1 MIKQGGIYRIQ
12 SFSHNLPGLYV
23 NSWVDF
29 AQEMLYNYSHNCNH
43 KAGVIHLKL
52 GVVNML
58 SKQMLYNLENSS
70 AIRQMFIEGQEMAAR
85 VGAENVFDFSLGNPV
100 APVPEAFTNAL
111 IDLIKSEDSL
121 NLHGYM
127 NNAGYPEVRQ
137 AVAEHLNRR
146 FGLDL
151 TFENIIMTVGAAG
164 AINIVFK
171 AILDV
176 EDDVVVFRPYFGE
189 YRSYV
194 SNWHGRIVE
203 VDPKL
208 PSFQPD
214 LTDFERKIDPRTKA
228 VIINNPVNP
237 SGVVYSEDTLRS
249 IAAIL
254 EKKQVEYRHEIYLI
268 ADEPYRELAYDGAEV
283 PYVTKF
289 YPNTFVAYSFSKT
302 LSIPGERIGYLVV
315 SPAMTKWQEM
325 ANAVSVANRVC
336 GFINAPSLLQKAVA
350 RCLDEK
356 CDVAFYDRNRKLL
369 YHGLTQM
376 GFECVKPEGT
386 FYLFVK
392 SPEPDERNFVA
403 RAKAHNLI
411 LVSGSTFAMP
421 GYVRIAYCVSPDMIE
436 RSLPHFKALSEEY
449 ALK

>member
-1 MIKQGGIYRIQ
+1 
-12 SFSHNLPGLYV
+12 
-23 NSWVDF
+23 
-29 AQEMLYNYSHNCNH
+29 
-43 KAGVIHLKL
+43 
-52 GVVNML
+52 ML
-58 SKQMLYNLENSS
+58 SKQMIYNLENSS

-100 APVPEAFTNAL
+100 APVPAAFTKAL
-111 IDLIKSEDSL
+111 MDLIQKEDSL
-121 NLHGYM
+121 SLHGYT

-146 FGLDL
+146 FDLGLTL
-151 TFENIIMTVGAAG
+151 ENIIMTVGAAG

-203 VDPKL
+203 VDPQL

-214 LTDFERKIDPRTKA
+214 LADFERKIDPRTKA
-228 VIINNPVNP
+228 VILNNPVNP
-237 SGVVYSEDTLRS
+237 SGVIYSPETLRS

-254 EKKQVEYRHEIYLI
+254 QKKQEEYRHEIYLI

-302 LSIPGERIGYLVV
+302 LSVPGERIGYLVV
-315 SPAMTKWQEM
+315 PATMPKWQEM
-325 ANAVSVANRVC
+325 ANAVTVANRVC
-336 GFINAPSLLQKAVA
+336 GYVNAPSLLQKAVA
-350 RCLDEK
+350 QCLEEK
-356 CDVAFYDRNRKLL
+356 CDIDFYDRNRKML
-369 YHGLTQM
+369 YQGLTDL
-376 GFECVKPEGT
+376 GFECVKPQGT

-392 SPEPDERNFVA
+392 SPEPDEHNFVA
-403 RAKAHNLI
+403 RAKKHNLI

-421 GYVRIAYCVSPDMIE
+421 GYVRIAYCVSPDRIE
-436 RSLPHFKALSEEY
+436 RSLPRFKELAMEY
-449 ALK
+449 GLEGASD